1 MKVEASGRRW
11 RVLEQGGVRQSKV
24 ECTRARWRLPSLSVE
39 AREGGEEIGAYH
51 DEDVEAC
58 EDVEVCEDV
67 DDKAPWR
74 EK

>member
-1 MKVEASGRRW
+1 M
-11 RVLEQGGVRQSKV
+11 
-24 ECTRARWRLPSLSVE
+24 ECARARWRLPSLSVE